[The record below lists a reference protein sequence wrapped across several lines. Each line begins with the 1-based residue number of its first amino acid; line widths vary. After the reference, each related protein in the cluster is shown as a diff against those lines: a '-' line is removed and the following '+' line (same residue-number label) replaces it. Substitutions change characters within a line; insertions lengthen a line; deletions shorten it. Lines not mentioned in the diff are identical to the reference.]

1 MNATAVRLPDQFSP
15 GAAAANAATPTCCCC
30 CCCCAVSSVGAAV
43 HIPVALRRDTQDLPE
58 PRGALV
64 LPSAIFPL
72 LVLVLPFVT
81 MGAVFDLHWG
91 WWAGA
96 LSAALGWA
104 VASGFIARSP
114 KPWMSLV
121 RLLGWMVLWCVEPIF
136 VVLGLGP
143 IAGLDPVVAVVV
155 GVLYVGGALWFG
167 HWIFRYHRSKR

>member
-1 MNATAVRLPDQFSP
+1 M
-15 GAAAANAATPTCCCC
+15 
-30 CCCCAVSSVGAAV
+30 
-43 HIPVALRRDTQDLPE
+43 HIPAALRQDTEDLPE

-96 LSAALGWA
+96 LGAALAWA

-121 RLLGWMVLWCVEPIF
+121 RLLGWMLLWCVEPVF
-136 VVLGLGP
+136 VLFVLGP
-143 IAGLDPVVAVVV
+143 FAGLGVVAAVVV

-167 HWIFRYHRSKR
+167 HRLFRHYRSKR